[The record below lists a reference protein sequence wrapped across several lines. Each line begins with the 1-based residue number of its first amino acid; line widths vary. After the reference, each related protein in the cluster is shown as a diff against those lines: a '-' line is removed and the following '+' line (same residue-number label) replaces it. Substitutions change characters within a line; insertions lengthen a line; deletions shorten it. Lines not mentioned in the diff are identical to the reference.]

1 MTIKVAVLSGLTYP
15 VPPIRGGG
23 PQIVLYNTCLNI
35 SDPEIEWRILAN
47 WEPELEEINYDR
59 YRVLAIKTIA
69 FDRFVLA
76 LVNLIPYRIRKRI
89 FSEVGDKDRLLLNL
103 KIIRQLLFR
112 NYHVIVCHE
121 SFSLAYLVHLVFP
134 RKKII
139 TYIHNSKVHLDFDEE
154 MWRRYVKAS
163 TGGMVLGSK
172 ESLSDVQLR
181 FGYLPTETRV
191 IYNGIDNRTF
201 NRSNRERYRDE
212 NRDRYRIAQDD
223 FVFIYCGRISPIKNI
238 DLIIHSFLEL
248 AVEFANI
255 RLVIVGSASQ
265 DNYGDAS
272 YEEQLHRIVPEHCA
286 SRVIFTGFI
295 PQEELAQIYAS
306 ADCGVLGTRI
316 KQETLTLFL
325 LECLACGI
333 PVIAPALGAIPEV
346 IREEQEGILLDR
358 DYSIE
363 QMQGAMRK
371 MIRNKNEWQHRS
383 KEIEQYIHEAFAWQ
397 RVADDVVKL
406 IREVV

>member
-35 SDPEIEWRILAN
+35 NDPEIDWKILAN
-47 WEPELEEINYDR
+47 WDPDLEEIDYDR
-59 YRVLAIKTIA
+59 DRILAIKTTA
-69 FDRFVLA
+69 LDRLTLA
-76 LVNLIPYRIRKRI
+76 LVNLLPYRIRKRI
-89 FSEVGDKDRLLLNL
+89 FSEVGNRERLLLNL
-103 KIIRQLLFR
+103 KIIRKLLFKR
-112 NYHVIVCHE
+112 YDVVICHE

-154 MWRRYVKAS
+154 MKKRYVIAS

-172 ESLSDVQLR
+172 ESLSDLQQR
-181 FGYLPTETRV
+181 FGYLPRETRV
-191 IYNGIDNRTF
+191 ILNGIDIDRF
-201 NRSNRERYRDE
+201 NSEKRERYQDE
-212 NRDRYRIAQDD
+212 MRERYGIPLDD

-238 DLIIHSFLEL
+238 DRILKSFLEL
-248 AVEFANI
+248 ADDLSAA

-265 DNYGDAS
+265 DNYGDIS
-272 YEEQLHRIVPEHCA
+272 YEEQLHRMIPEDRA

-295 PQEELAQIYAS
+295 PQEELPQIYAV
-306 ADCGVLGTRI
+306 ADCGILGT
-316 KQETLTLFL
+316 KKSETLTLFL

-333 PVIAPALGAIPEV
+333 PVIAPKLGALPDV
-346 IREEQEGILLDR
+346 IREEKEGILLDR
-358 DYSIE
+358 EYSIE
-363 QMQGAMRK
+363 QMQNAMRK
-371 MIRNKNEWQHRS
+371 MIRNKTEWQSRS
-383 KEIEQYIHEAFAWQ
+383 KEIEQYIQQNFTWQ
-397 RVADDVVKL
+397 RVADEMVKL

>member
-35 SDPEIEWRILAN
+35 NDPEIDWKILAN
-47 WEPELEEINYDR
+47 WDPDLEEIDYDR
-59 YRVLAIKTIA
+59 DRILAIKTTA
-69 FDRFVLA
+69 LDRLTLA
-76 LVNLIPYRIRKRI
+76 LVNLLPYRIRKRI
-89 FSEVGDKDRLLLNL
+89 FSEVGNRERLLLNL
-103 KIIRQLLFR
+103 KIIRKLLFKR
-112 NYHVIVCHE
+112 YDVVICHE

-154 MWRRYVKAS
+154 MWKRYVIAS

-172 ESLSDVQLR
+172 ESLSDLQQR
-181 FGYLPTETRV
+181 FGYLPRETRV
-191 IYNGIDNRTF
+191 ILNGIDIDRF
-201 NRSNRERYRDE
+201 NSEKRERYQDE
-212 NRDRYRIAQDD
+212 MRERYGIPLDD

-238 DLIIHSFLEL
+238 DRILKSFLEL
-248 AVEFANI
+248 ADDLSAA

-265 DNYGDAS
+265 DNYGDIS
-272 YEEQLHRIVPEHCA
+272 YEEQLHRMIPEDRA

-295 PQEELAQIYAS
+295 PQEELPQIYAV
-306 ADCGVLGTRI
+306 ADCGILGT
-316 KQETLTLFL
+316 KKSETLTLFL

-333 PVIAPALGAIPEV
+333 PVIAPKLGALPDV
-346 IREEQEGILLDR
+346 IREEKEGILLAR

-371 MIRNKNEWQHRS
+371 MIRNKNEWQKRS
-383 KEIEQYIHEAFAWQ
+383 KEIEQYIHQNFTWQ
-397 RVADDVVKL
+397 RVAGDVVKF

>member
-35 SDPEIEWRILAN
+35 NDPEIDWKILAN
-47 WEPELEEINYDR
+47 WDPDLEEIDYDR
-59 YRVLAIKTIA
+59 DRILAIKTTA
-69 FDRFVLA
+69 LDRLTLA
-76 LVNLIPYRIRKRI
+76 LVNLLPYRIRKRI
-89 FSEVGDKDRLLLNL
+89 FSEVGNRERLLLNL
-103 KIIRQLLFR
+103 KIIRKLLFKR
-112 NYHVIVCHE
+112 YDVVICHE

-154 MWRRYVKAS
+154 MWKRYVIAS

-172 ESLSDVQLR
+172 ESLSDLQQR
-181 FGYLPTETRV
+181 FGYLPRETRV
-191 IYNGIDNRTF
+191 ILNGIDIDRF
-201 NRSNRERYRDE
+201 NSEKRERYQDE
-212 NRDRYRIAQDD
+212 MRERYGIPLDD

-238 DLIIHSFLEL
+238 DRILKSFLEL
-248 AVEFANI
+248 ADDLSAA

-265 DNYGDAS
+265 DNYGDIS
-272 YEEQLHRIVPEHCA
+272 YEEQLHRMIPEDRA

-295 PQEELAQIYAS
+295 PQEELPQIYAV
-306 ADCGVLGTRI
+306 ADCGILGT
-316 KQETLTLFL
+316 KKSETLTLFL

-333 PVIAPALGAIPEV
+333 PVIAPKLGALPDV
-346 IREEQEGILLDR
+346 IREEKEGILLDR
-358 DYSIE
+358 EYSIE
-363 QMQGAMRK
+363 QMQNAMRK
-371 MIRNKNEWQHRS
+371 MIRNKTEWQSRS
-383 KEIEQYIHEAFAWQ
+383 KEIEQYIQQNFTWQ
-397 RVADDVVKL
+397 RVADEMVKL